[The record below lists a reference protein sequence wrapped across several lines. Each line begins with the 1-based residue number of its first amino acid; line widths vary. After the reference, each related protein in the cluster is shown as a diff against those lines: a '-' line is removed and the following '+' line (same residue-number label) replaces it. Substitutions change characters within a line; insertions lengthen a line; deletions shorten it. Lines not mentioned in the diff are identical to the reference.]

1 MQQWRL
7 IEDQWICSFQPKF
20 RALPRSLVPRFSSG
34 TSLCCLFDPSDHDVL
49 APNAPPSVYRP
60 NLLTRVANI
69 LPEFRISNT
78 RYESKRKNER

>member
-7 IEDQWICSFQPKF
+7 IGDRSICSSQPKF
-20 RALPRSLVPRFSSG
+20 RALPRWLVPRFSSV
-34 TSLCCLFDPSDHDVL
+34 TSLRRLIDPSDHDVS

-60 NLLTRVANI
+60 NLLTGVANI